1 MVLPR
6 VHQVTS
12 PKARAILADFLLGF
26 ISPKKIGFWIVWKR
40 CFHLCYIV
48 STDILTKVSSL
59 RKQEWRILL
68 CNYFVISATN
78 VCPASLPVNVVSRR
92 RTWERTRAIDFLTLT
107 KVESTRKWKWNRG
120 CRRFGQEVEERLRS
134 CLGGVTWRWPI
145 LTSDTSW
152 RRNRGLRT
160 TALELESESGNWLS
174 QKNWL
179 VCGNEETLHW
189 KQYGLDDLRKE
200 ESPSMILGGERP
212 RKENKAVVQDEK
224 IQGSSNIGWSELNW
238 LQMIPILTLTVY
250 WWLLNQDSH
259 P

>member
-152 RRNRGLRT
+152 RWNRGLRT
-160 TALELESESGNWLS
+160 TALELESESENWLS

-179 VCGNEETLHW
+179 VWGNEETQSFNIESNMALTIW
-189 KQYGLDDLRKE
+189 GRKRVRQWFWE
-200 ESPSMILGGERP
+200 ESDPERKT
-212 RKENKAVVQDEK
+212 RQLFKMKKYRAQVTLDEA
-224 IQGSSNIGWSELNW
+224 N
-238 LQMIPILTLTVY
+238 
-250 WWLLNQDSH
+250 
-259 P
+259 